1 MPKNKG
7 TQPIGKWRLTLS
19 QLSIFFENRFQR
31 VLKLPKDTG

>member
-19 QLSIFFENRFQR
+19 QLSICFENRLQR
-31 VLKLPKDTG
+31 VLKLLKDIT